1 MRQRLSSEPDRYR
14 GRRRV
19 PTPPRSRYAG
29 VVASAFV
36 GAGIVALGAATSMP
50 NAEDVD
56 PAILQGLES
65 ASLTANGIAERSTD
79 NARAS
84 RSDDRDAA
92 GAQLPSD
99 AALTDA
105 WALPLDEV
113 VFTSAYGLRQM
124 DAEMHTGIDLYAEE
138 GTPYKAVH
146 GGVVLRGNEVLQGKD
161 PESHHL
167 GGHGLA
173 VIVQHDDGT
182 QTLYAHSSKVLVT
195 KDQRVEAGDVLGLV
209 GDTGHSFGAHLHLQI
224 QLPGET
230 NPTDPVPVL
239 RDHGIDIKLG
249 VETAY
254 SDLAAS

>member
-1 MRQRLSSEPDRYR
+1 
-14 GRRRV
+14 
-19 PTPPRSRYAG
+19 

-50 NAEDVD
+50 NAEDID
-56 PAILQGLES
+56 PAILQSLEN
-65 ASLTANGIAERSTD
+65 ASLTANGIAERANDTD
-79 NARAS
+79 RAS
-84 RSDDRDAA
+84 RSDGRDAA

-99 AALTDA
+99 ADLTDA

-113 VFTSAYGLRQM
+113 VFTSAYGLRRM

-146 GGVVLRGNEVLQGKD
+146 GGVVLRGNETDVHM
-161 PESHHL
+161 E
-167 GGHGLA
+167 GHGLA

-195 KDQRVEAGDVLGLV
+195 KDQRVEAGDVLGEV
-209 GDTGHSFGAHLHLQI
+209 GDTGHSWGAHLHI
-224 QLPGET
+224 EIRLPGET

>member
-19 PTPPRSRYAG
+19 PTPPRSRYAA

-36 GAGIVALGAATSMP
+36 GAGMVALGAATSMP

-56 PAILQGLES
+56 PAILQGLER

-92 GAQLPSD
+92 GTQLPSD
-99 AALTDA
+99 ADLTDA

-113 VFTSAYGLRQM
+113 VFTSAFGLRQP
-124 DAEMHTGIDLYAEE
+124 DEFHTGIDLHAEE
-138 GTPYKAVH
+138 GTPFKAIH
-146 GGVVLRGNEVLQGKD
+146 GGVVQSSKGADAGFGNV
-161 PESHHL
+161 
-167 GGHGLA
+167 
-173 VIVQHDDGT
+173 VIVEHEDGT
-182 QTLYAHSSKVLVT
+182 RTYYAHASEVFVT
-195 KDQRVEAGDVLGLV
+195 EHQRVEAGDVLGKS
-209 GDTGHSFGAHLHLQI
+209 GATGHSFGPHLHIQI
-224 QLPGET
+224 YLPGEK

-239 RDHGIDIKLG
+239 REHGIDVKLG
-249 VETAY
+249 VETVY